1 MPLTKL
7 LEDLK
12 AQLAHLDGA
21 GTGKGNEHVVVA
33 VKRPGSG
40 KGPRF
45 LLDGF
50 GEREFIRMNSNSY
63 LGLSLR
69 PELIEAEERA
79 SRAFGVGPGAVRF
92 ISGTYAAHLALEREL
107 AAFHGRP
114 AAMVAGSAYTAVAG
128 VLFSFSTPETVLV
141 SDELNHNCIVNGMKL
156 APHKARKVYGHLDLR
171 ALEQRL
177 EESLGQAESALV
189 ITDGV
194 FSMRGDHAPVDR
206 IAEICRNYDPRFS
219 RGCTLVVD
227 DSHGVGGFGTTG
239 RGTEEVTGGSAD
251 ILIGTLGK
259 AMGVNGGYI
268 ATEAPLIRWLREK
281 NPFYIYSNPIAPG
294 EAAAALAALELIRG
308 SEGVALLSHLR
319 TVTQRFRDGLQRLGF
334 ETIPGQH
341 PVVPLL
347 VRDTER
353 TGALVKFLRENGVLA
368 TGLNY
373 PVVPRGE
380 QLIRFQ
386 VSADHTEADI
396 DAVLGVLSRF
406 R

>member
-1 MPLTKL
+1 MPIGKL
-7 LEDLK
+7 VDDLK
-12 AQLAHLDGA
+12 AQLAALDA
-21 GTGKGNEHVVVA
+21 QGTAKGGEQVVIA
-33 VKRPGSG
+33 VKPPHGGR
-40 KGPRF
+40 GPRF
-45 LLDGF
+45 MLEGYGD
-50 GEREFIRMNSNSY
+50 REFIRMNSNSY

-69 PELIEAEERA
+69 HELIDAEEQA
-79 SRAFGVGPGAVRF
+79 AHAFGVGPGAVRF
-92 ISGTYAAHLALEREL
+92 ISGTYEPHLRLEQAL

-128 VLFSFSTPETVLV
+128 VLFSLSTPETVLI

-177 EESLGQAESALV
+177 EESIGQAEGALV

-206 IAEICRNYDPRFS
+206 IAELCRKYDARFT
-219 RGCTLVVD
+219 RGCALVVD

-239 RGTEEVTGGSAD
+239 RGTEEVTGGRAD
-251 ILIGTLGK
+251 VLVGTLGK

-268 ATEAPLIRWLREK
+268 ATDAAIVRWLREK

-308 SEGVALLSHLR
+308 KLGVELLSHLR
-319 TVTQRFRDGLQRLGF
+319 SMTQRFREGLVRLGF
-334 ETIPGQH
+334 ETIAGQH

-353 TGALVKFLRENGVLA
+353 TGALVAFLRDNGVLA

-386 VSADHTEADI
+386 VSADHTEGDI
-396 DAVLGVLSRF
+396 DAVLGILSGF
-406 R
+406 K

>member
-1 MPLTKL
+1 MPLEKL
-7 LEDLK
+7 LDDLK
-12 AQLAHLDGA
+12 AQLAHLETA
-21 GTGKGNEHVVVA
+21 GTAKGTEQVVVA
-33 VKRPGSG
+33 VKPPGG
-40 KGPRF
+40 ARGPRF
-45 LLDGF
+45 LLDGS

-69 PELIEAEERA
+69 SELIDAEERA
-79 SRAFGVGPGAVRF
+79 AHAFGVGPGAVRF
-92 ISGTYAAHLALEREL
+92 ISGTYEPHLKLEQAL
-107 AAFHGRP
+107 ADFHGRP

-128 VLFSFSTPETVLV
+128 VLFSLSSPQTVLI

-156 APHKARKVYGHLDLR
+156 APHHARQLYGHLDLR

-177 EESLGQAESALV
+177 EESVGKAEAALV

-194 FSMRGDHAPVDR
+194 FSMPGGHAPVDR
-206 IAEICRNYDPRFS
+206 IAELCRKDAARYP
-219 RGCTLVVD
+219 RGCLLVVD

-239 RGTEEVTGGSAD
+239 RGTEEVTGGRAD
-251 ILIGTLGK
+251 VLVGTLGK

-268 ATEAPLIRWLREK
+268 ATAAPLIRWLREK

-308 SEGVALLSHLR
+308 REGVALLSHLR
-319 TVTQRFRDGLQRLGF
+319 AVTQRFRDGLVRLGF
-334 ETIPGQH
+334 EPIPGQH
-341 PVVPLL
+341 PVVPML

-353 TGALVKFLRENGVLA
+353 TAALVAVLREDGVLA

-373 PVVPRGE
+373 PAGPAGE

-386 VSADHTEADI
+386 VSADHTDADI
-396 DAVLGVLSRF
+396 DAVLSVLSRF
-406 R
+406 K

>member
-1 MPLTKL
+1 MPLEKL
-7 LEDLK
+7 VDDLR
-12 AQLAHLDGA
+12 AQLADLDA
-21 GTGKGNEHVVVA
+21 QGTAKGQEQVVA
-33 VKRPGSG
+33 AVKPPLGGR
-40 KGPRF
+40 GPRF
-45 LLDGF
+45 LLEGA
-50 GEREFIRMNSNSY
+50 EREFIRMNSNSY

-69 PELIEAEERA
+69 HELIDAEEQA
-79 SRAFGVGPGAVRF
+79 AHAFGVGPGAVRF
-92 ISGTYAAHLALEREL
+92 ISGTYHPHVRLEQALAD
-107 AAFHGRP
+107 FHGRP
-114 AAMVAGSAYTAVAG
+114 AAMIAGSAYTAVAG
-128 VLFSFSTPETVLV
+128 VLFSLSTPDTVLI

-156 APHKARKVYGHLDLR
+156 APHKTRKVYGHLDLR

-177 EESLGQAESALV
+177 EESLGQGQGALV
-189 ITDGV
+189 ISDGV

-206 IAEICRNYDPRFS
+206 IAELCRKYDPRFE
-219 RGCTLVVD
+219 RGCTLIVD

-239 RGTEEVTGGSAD
+239 RGTEEVTGGRAD
-251 ILIGTLGK
+251 VLVGTLGK

-268 ATEAPLIRWLREK
+268 ATEAAIVRWLRER

-308 SEGVALLSHLR
+308 RVGVELLSHLR
-319 TVTQRFRDGLQRLGF
+319 AVTQRFRDGLVRLGF
-334 ETIPGQH
+334 ETIAGQH

-353 TGALVKFLRENGVLA
+353 TGALVAFLRENGVLA
-368 TGLNY
+368 TGLNF

-386 VSADHTEADI
+386 VSADHTDADI
-396 DAVLGVLSRF
+396 DAVLDVLSRF

>member
-1 MPLTKL
+1 MPLGRFGRD
-7 LEDLK
+7 LETQLRDLD
-12 AQLAHLDGA
+12 AA
-21 GTGKGNEHVVVA
+21 GTGKGAESVVVA
-33 VKRPGSG
+33 VRPAQGDR
-40 KGPRF
+40 GPRF
-45 LLDGF
+45 RLEGQGD
-50 GEREFIRMNSNSY
+50 REFIRMNSNSY
-63 LGLSLR
+63 LGLTLH
-69 PELIEAEERA
+69 PELARAEESA
-79 SRAFGVGPGAVRF
+79 AHAFGVGPGAVRF
-92 ISGTYAAHLALEREL
+92 ISGTYQPHVRLETALAQ
-107 AAFHGRP
+107 FHARP

-128 VLFSFSTPETVLV
+128 VLFSLSTPETVLV

-177 EESLGQAESALV
+177 EESLGEVEAALV

-194 FSMRGDHAPVDR
+194 FSMRGDHAPIDR
-206 IAEICRNYDPRFS
+206 IAELCRKYDPRFP
-219 RGCTLVVD
+219 RGCLLVVD

-239 RGTEEVTGGSAD
+239 RGTEEVTGGRAD
-251 ILIGTLGK
+251 VLIGTLGK

-268 ATEAPLIRWLREK
+268 ATAAPVIRWLREK

-308 SEGVALLSHLR
+308 REGVGLLSHLR
-319 TVTQRFRDGLQRLGF
+319 AVTQRFRDGLVQLGF
-334 ETIPGQH
+334 ETIPGHH

-353 TGALVKFLRENGVLA
+353 TRALVAFLRENGVLA

-386 VSADHTEADI
+386 VSADHTDADI
-396 DAVLGVLSRF
+396 DAVLSVLSRF
-406 R
+406 K

>member
-1 MPLTKL
+1 MPLEKL
-7 LEDLK
+7 VDDLK
-12 AQLAHLDGA
+12 AQLADLDA
-21 GTGKGNEHVVVA
+21 QGTGKGREQVVVA
-33 VKRPGSG
+33 VKPPQGGR
-40 KGPRF
+40 GPRF
-45 LLDGF
+45 LLEGE

-69 PELIEAEERA
+69 SELIDAEEQA
-79 SRAFGVGPGAVRF
+79 AHAFGVGPGAVRF
-92 ISGTYAAHLALEREL
+92 ISGTYDPHVRLEQALAD
-107 AAFHGRP
+107 FHGRP
-114 AAMVAGSAYTAVAG
+114 AAMIAGSAYTAMAG
-128 VLFSFSTPETVLV
+128 VLFSLSTPETVLV

-156 APHKARKVYGHLDLR
+156 APHQSRKVYGHLDLR

-177 EESLGQAESALV
+177 EESLGQAQGALV

-206 IAEICRNYDPRFS
+206 IADLCRKYDPRFE
-219 RGCTLVVD
+219 RGCALVVD

-239 RGTEEVTGGSAD
+239 RGTEEVTGGRAD
-251 ILIGTLGK
+251 VLVGTLGK

-268 ATEAPLIRWLREK
+268 ATDAAIVRWLREK

-308 SEGVALLSHLR
+308 KSGVELLSHLR
-319 TVTQRFRDGLQRLGF
+319 SVTQKFRDGLVRLGF
-334 ETIPGQH
+334 ETIAGQH

-347 VRDTER
+347 VRDTDR
-353 TGALVKFLRENGVLA
+353 TRALVAFLRENGVLA
-368 TGLNY
+368 TGLNH

-386 VSADHTEADI
+386 VSADHTDADI
-396 DAVLGVLSRF
+396 DSVLAVLSRF

>member
-1 MPLTKL
+1 MPIEKL
-7 LEDLK
+7 VDDLK
-12 AQLAHLDGA
+12 AQLAGLDAQGTAKGA
-21 GTGKGNEHVVVA
+21 EQVVVA
-33 VKRPGSG
+33 VKPPQGGR
-40 KGPRF
+40 GPRF
-45 LLDGF
+45 LLEGH

-69 PELIEAEERA
+69 HELIDAEEQA
-79 SRAFGVGPGAVRF
+79 AHAFGVGPGAVRF
-92 ISGTYAAHLALEREL
+92 ISGTYDPHVKLEQAL

-114 AAMVAGSAYTAVAG
+114 AAMLAGSAYTAVAG
-128 VLFSFSTPETVLV
+128 VLFTLSSPETVLI
-141 SDELNHNCIVNGMKL
+141 SDELNHNCIVNGMRL
-156 APHKARKVYGHLDLR
+156 APNKARKVYGHLDLR

-177 EESLGQAESALV
+177 EESLGQAEGALV

-206 IAEICRNYDPRFS
+206 IGELCRKYDGRFA
-219 RGCTLVVD
+219 RGCVLVVD

-239 RGTEEVTGGSAD
+239 RGTEEVTGGRAD
-251 ILIGTLGK
+251 VLVGTLGK

-268 ATEAPLIRWLREK
+268 AADGTLVRWLREK

-308 SEGVALLSHLR
+308 QLGLGLLSHLR
-319 TVTQRFRDGLQRLGF
+319 AVTQRFREGLLRLGF
-334 ETIPGQH
+334 ETISGQH

-353 TGALVKFLRENGVLA
+353 TKALVAFLRENGVLA

-386 VSADHTEADI
+386 VSADHTEGDI
-396 DAVLGVLSRF
+396 DAVLATLSRF
-406 R
+406 K

>member
-1 MPLTKL
+1 MPIGKL
-7 LEDLK
+7 VDDLK
-12 AQLAHLDGA
+12 AQLAALDA
-21 GTGKGNEHVVVA
+21 QGTAKGGEQVVVA
-33 VKRPGSG
+33 VKPPQGGR
-40 KGPRF
+40 GPRF
-45 LLDGF
+45 MLEGYGD
-50 GEREFIRMNSNSY
+50 REFIRMNSNSY

-69 PELIEAEERA
+69 HELIDAEEQA
-79 SRAFGVGPGAVRF
+79 AHAFGVGPGAVRF
-92 ISGTYAAHLALEREL
+92 ISGTYEPHLRLEQAL

-128 VLFSFSTPETVLV
+128 VLFSLSTPETVLI

-156 APHKARKVYGHLDLR
+156 APHKARKVYGHLDLH

-177 EESLGQAESALV
+177 EESIGQAEGALV

-206 IAEICRNYDPRFS
+206 IAELCRKYDARFT
-219 RGCTLVVD
+219 RGCALVVD

-239 RGTEEVTGGSAD
+239 RGTEEVTGGRAD
-251 ILIGTLGK
+251 VLVGTLGK

-268 ATEAPLIRWLREK
+268 ATDAAIVRWLREK

-308 SEGVALLSHLR
+308 KLGVELLSHLR
-319 TVTQRFRDGLQRLGF
+319 SMTQRFREGLVRLGF
-334 ETIPGQH
+334 ETIAGQH

-353 TGALVKFLRENGVLA
+353 TGALVAFLRDNGVLA

-386 VSADHTEADI
+386 VSADHTEGDI
-396 DAVLGVLSRF
+396 DAVLGILSGF
-406 R
+406 K

>member
-1 MPLTKL
+1 MPLEKL
-7 LEDLK
+7 VDDLK
-12 AQLAHLDGA
+12 AQLADLDA
-21 GTGKGNEHVVVA
+21 QGTAKGQEQVVVA
-33 VKRPGSG
+33 VKPPQGGR
-40 KGPRF
+40 GPRF
-45 LLDGF
+45 LLEGA
-50 GEREFIRMNSNSY
+50 GELEFIRMNSNSY

-69 PELIEAEERA
+69 HELIDAEEQA
-79 SRAFGVGPGAVRF
+79 AHAFGVGPGAVRF
-92 ISGTYAAHLALEREL
+92 ISGTYDPHVKLEQAL

-114 AAMVAGSAYTAVAG
+114 AAMIAGSAYTAVAG
-128 VLFSFSTPETVLV
+128 VLFSLSTPETVLI

-156 APHKARKVYGHLDLR
+156 APNKARKVYGHLDLK

-177 EESLGQAESALV
+177 EESLGQGEGALV

-206 IAEICRNYDPRFS
+206 IAELCRKYDPRFE

-239 RGTEEVTGGSAD
+239 RGTEEVTGGRAD
-251 ILIGTLGK
+251 VLVGTLGK
-259 AMGVNGGYI
+259 AMGVNGGYV
-268 ATEAPLIRWLREK
+268 ATDAAIVRWLREK

-308 SEGVALLSHLR
+308 RLGVELLSHLR
-319 TVTQRFRDGLQRLGF
+319 AVTQRFRDGLVKLGF
-334 ETIPGQH
+334 ETIAGQH

-353 TGALVKFLRENGVLA
+353 TRALVAFLRENGVLA

-386 VSADHTEADI
+386 VSADHTEGDI
-396 DAVLGVLSRF
+396 DAVLAVLSRF
-406 R
+406 K

>member
-1 MPLTKL
+1 
-7 LEDLK
+7 LK
-12 AQLAHLDGA
+12 AQLAHLDAA
-21 GTGKGNEHVVVA
+21 GTAKGNEHVVVG

-45 LLDGF
+45 LLEGF

-69 PELIEAEERA
+69 QELIDAEERA

-92 ISGTYAAHLALEREL
+92 ISGTYAAHVALEREL

-114 AAMVAGSAYTAVAG
+114 AAMLAGSAYTAVAG

-177 EESLGQAESALV
+177 EESVGQAEGALA

-194 FSMRGDHAPVDR
+194 FSMRGDHAPIDR
-206 IAEICRNYDPRFS
+206 IAEICRKYDPRFP

-239 RGTEEVTGGSAD
+239 RGTEEVTGGRAD

-281 NPFYIYSNPIAPG
+281 NPFYIYSNPIAPA
-294 EAAAALAALELIRG
+294 EAAAALAALEVIRG
-308 SEGVALLSHLR
+308 REGVALLSHLR
-319 TVTQRFRDGLQRLGF
+319 SVTQRFRDGLQRLGF

-353 TGALVKFLRENGVLA
+353 TAALVKFLRENGVLA

-396 DAVLGVLSRF
+396 DAVLAVLSRF

>member
-1 MPLTKL
+1 MPLEKL
-7 LEDLK
+7 VDDLK
-12 AQLAHLDGA
+12 AQLADLDA
-21 GTGKGNEHVVVA
+21 QGTAKGQEQVVVA
-33 VKRPGSG
+33 VKPPQGGR
-40 KGPRF
+40 GPRF
-45 LLDGF
+45 LLEGA
-50 GEREFIRMNSNSY
+50 GELEFIRMNSNSY

-69 PELIEAEERA
+69 HELIDAEEQA
-79 SRAFGVGPGAVRF
+79 AHAFGVGPGAVRF
-92 ISGTYAAHLALEREL
+92 ISGTYDPHVKLEQAL

-114 AAMVAGSAYTAVAG
+114 AAMIAGSAYTAVAG
-128 VLFSFSTPETVLV
+128 VLFSLSTPETVLI

-156 APHKARKVYGHLDLR
+156 APNKARKVYGHLDLK

-177 EESLGQAESALV
+177 EESLGQGEGALV

-206 IAEICRNYDPRFS
+206 IAELCRKYDPRFE

-239 RGTEEVTGGSAD
+239 RGTEEVTGGRAD
-251 ILIGTLGK
+251 VLVGTLGK
-259 AMGVNGGYI
+259 AMGVNGGYV
-268 ATEAPLIRWLREK
+268 ATDAAIVRWLREK

-308 SEGVALLSHLR
+308 RLGVELLSHLR
-319 TVTQRFRDGLQRLGF
+319 AVTQRFRDGLVKLGF
-334 ETIPGQH
+334 ETIAGQH

-353 TGALVKFLRENGVLA
+353 TRSLVAFLRENGVLA

-386 VSADHTEADI
+386 VSADHTEGDI
-396 DAVLGVLSRF
+396 DAVLAVLSRF
-406 R
+406 K

>member
-1 MPLTKL
+1 MPLEKL

-12 AQLAHLDGA
+12 VQLGHLDAA
-21 GTGKGNEHVVVA
+21 GTAKGKEQVVVA
-33 VKRPGSG
+33 VKPPQAGR
-40 KGPRF
+40 GPRF

-69 PELIEAEERA
+69 RELIEAEEQA
-79 SRAFGVGPGAVRF
+79 SHAYGVGPGAVRF
-92 ISGTYAAHLALEREL
+92 ISGTYEPHVKLEHALAD
-107 AAFHGRP
+107 FHGRP

-128 VLFSFSTPETVLV
+128 VLFSLSTPETVLV

-171 ALEQRL
+171 ALEQGL
-177 EESLGQAESALV
+177 EESVAQAEGALV

-206 IAEICRNYDPRFS
+206 IADLCRKYDPRLP
-219 RGCTLVVD
+219 RGCVLVVD

-239 RGTEEVTGGSAD
+239 RGTEEVTGGRAD
-251 ILIGTLGK
+251 VLIGTLGK

-268 ATEAPLIRWLREK
+268 ACEASIVRWLREK
-281 NPFYIYSNPIAPG
+281 NPFYVYSNPIAPG
-294 EAAAALAALELIRG
+294 EAAAALAALEVLRG
-308 SEGVALLSHLR
+308 RDGVALLSHLR
-319 TVTQRFRDGLQRLGF
+319 SVTQRFRDGLARLGF
-334 ETIPGQH
+334 ETIAGQH

-353 TGALVKFLRENGVLA
+353 TGALVAFLRDNGVLA

-386 VSADHTEADI
+386 VSADHTERDV
-396 DAVLGVLSRF
+396 DQVLSVLSRF
-406 R
+406 K

>member
-1 MPLTKL
+1 MPIGKL
-7 LEDLK
+7 VDDLK
-12 AQLAHLDGA
+12 AQLADLDAQGTAKGA
-21 GTGKGNEHVVVA
+21 EQVVVA
-33 VKRPGSG
+33 VKPPMGGR
-40 KGPRF
+40 GPR
-45 LLDGF
+45 LLLEGC

-69 PELIEAEERA
+69 HELIDAEEQA
-79 SRAFGVGPGAVRF
+79 AHAFGVGPGAVRF
-92 ISGTYAAHLALEREL
+92 ISGTYDPHLKLEQAL
-107 AAFHGRP
+107 ADFHGRP

-128 VLFSFSTPETVLV
+128 VLFSLSTPETVLI
-141 SDELNHNCIVNGMKL
+141 SDELNHKCIVNGMKL

-171 ALEQRL
+171 GLEQRL
-177 EESLGQAESALV
+177 EESLGQAEGALV
-189 ITDGV
+189 ISDGV

-206 IAEICRNYDPRFS
+206 IAELCRKYDARFA
-219 RGCTLVVD
+219 RGCALVLD

-239 RGTEEVTGGSAD
+239 RGTEEVTGGRAD
-251 ILIGTLGK
+251 VLVGTLGK

-268 ATEAPLIRWLREK
+268 VSDAAVVRWLREK

-308 SEGVALLSHLR
+308 RQGVELLSHLR
-319 TVTQRFRDGLQRLGF
+319 AVTQRFRDGLVRLGF
-334 ETIPGQH
+334 ETIAGQH

-353 TGALVKFLRENGVLA
+353 TRALVAFLRENGVLA

-386 VSADHTEADI
+386 VSADHTEGDI
-396 DAVLGVLSRF
+396 DAVLSVLSRF
-406 R
+406 K